1 MIKVGPYVRNTLQV
15 ENDVSRADSLA
26 AIYKIMRPGEP
37 PTEESSE
44 KLFFDLFFSRVEG
57 KSNITNF
64 YNNPKEDDKNKLSL
78 NKRNN

>member
-1 MIKVGPYVRNTLQV
+1 MGPYVRNTLQV
-15 ENDVSRADSLA
+15 ENNATRADSLA